1 MVVKQS
7 LRDRIDKTSMRE
19 DGNSYDVPSDCWTI
33 MWIDKTSM
41 REDGNPGL
49 FNELNVNGKGID
61 KTSMRE
67 DGNHSNVT
75 TVTRQAERNW

>member
-1 MVVKQS
+1 
-7 LRDRIDKTSMRE
+7 
-19 DGNSYDVPSDCWTI
+19 
-33 MWIDKTSM
+33 M

-75 TVTRQAERNW
+75 TVTRQAERN